1 MFQEILLPS
10 SLTLH
15 NDGSSISPNV
25 ASLNILVHDVINL
38 YLLYICAV
46 LVFNLYWSVSDKL
59 SLGWLPIEER
69 TEMRI
74 ANLFYQALNSK
85 NFPEYL
91 IKITFSNKKT
101 FVTSIQQ

>member
-10 SLTLH
+10 SVTLH
-15 NDGSSISPNV
+15 NDGNSISPNV

-46 LVFNLYWSVSDKL
+46 LVFNLYWSASDKL
-59 SLGWLPIEER
+59 SLGRLPIEER
-69 TEMRI
+69 TEMRT

-91 IKITFSNKKT
+91 IKITFSIKKT
-101 FVTSIQQ
+101 FVTNIQQ